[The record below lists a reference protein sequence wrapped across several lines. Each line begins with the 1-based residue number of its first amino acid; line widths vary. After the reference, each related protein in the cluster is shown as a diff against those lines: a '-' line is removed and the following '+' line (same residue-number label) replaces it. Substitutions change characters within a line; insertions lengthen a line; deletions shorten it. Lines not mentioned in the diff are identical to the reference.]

1 MQTDLS
7 KKTRT
12 FRFTVQNIP
21 ILTTL
26 FVFVLTYSL
35 ASIIFPGF
43 FNLYN
48 FVNIFKA
55 NAYIGVIAVG
65 MTLVILSGGI
75 DLSVGST
82 VAFTTIFIAK
92 MNSVY
97 MLPCWISSLMC
108 LVIGTLLGLMIGYL
122 ISNYELPPFLVTL
135 VAMFLMRGLAYMVH
149 EGTISIKEDAFIN
162 FMKST
167 GIRVGAGNLSLYVFI
182 FFIVLFAGI
191 YVSTRTKFGRSIY
204 AIGGNE
210 NSAVLMGLPV
220 KRIKMS
226 IYMINGFLAAL
237 GGVIFTIHLASG
249 KPHAGLGLELDVIAT
264 VVIGGTLLTGGAG
277 YVVGTFFGVLMYALV
292 FKLPSYISAF
302 REWYAQ
308 ILVGVLVL
316 AFILIQTYITSNS
329 SKFTKRG
336 GS

>member
-1 MQTDLS
+1 MLNNRLT
-7 KKTRT
+7 KCRK
-12 FRFTVQNIP
+12 FHFTVQNVP

-26 FVFVLTYSL
+26 FVFLLTYSL
-35 ASIIFPGF
+35 ASFIFPGF

-65 MTLVILSGGI
+65 MTMVIISGGI

-82 VAFTTIFIAK
+82 VAFTTILIAK
-92 MNSVY
+92 MNSAY
-97 MLPCWISSLMC
+97 MVPCWITSLIS
-108 LVIGTLLGLMIGYL
+108 LVIGTILGLIIGYL
-122 ISNYELPPFLVTL
+122 ISTYELPPFLVTL

-149 EGTISIKEDAFIN
+149 EGTISIKEDPFID
-162 FMKST
+162 FMKSV
-167 GIRVGAGNLSLYVFI
+167 GIRVGAGNMSLYVFI
-182 FFIVLFAGI
+182 FFIVLIIGI
-191 YVSTRTKFGRSIY
+191 YITTRTQFGRSIY

-210 NSAVLMGLPV
+210 NSAILMGLPV
-220 KRIKMS
+220 KRVKIT

-277 YVVGTFFGVLMYALV
+277 YVIGTFFGLLMYALV
-292 FKLPSYISAF
+292 FKLPSYISDF

-316 AFILIQTYITSNS
+316 AFILIQTYITTHS
-329 SKFTKRG
+329 SKLTNKSRA
-336 GS
+336 

>member
-1 MQTDLS
+1 MQNNLLKNHS
-7 KKTRT
+7 

-26 FVFVLTYSL
+26 FIFLLTYTL
-35 ASIIFPGF
+35 ASAIFPGF

-92 MNSVY
+92 MHSQF
-97 MLPCWISSLMC
+97 MLPSWISMLISLA
-108 LVIGTLLGLMIGYL
+108 IGALLGLTIGYL
-122 ISNYELPPFLVTL
+122 ISTFELPPFLVTL

-149 EGTISIKEDAFIN
+149 AGTISIKEDPFID

-182 FFIVLFAGI
+182 FFLILLLGI

-204 AIGGNE
+204 AIGGDE
-210 NSAVLMGLPV
+210 DSAVLMGLPV
-220 KRIKMS
+220 KRIKIS

-237 GGVIFTIHLASG
+237 GGIIFTIHLASG

-292 FKLPSYISAF
+292 FKLPSYISSF

-329 SKFTKRG
+329 HKFTRKM
-336 GS
+336 